1 MPRLGVSKEDIF
13 QAANEIAAS
22 GEMPTMHKIRDVLG
36 GRGSGVTLHKYLMQ
50 WKKELLKHANQKD
63 TKEHES
69 ANANTSKVQSN
80 PVANEALETKYHVV
94 SHALIDK
101 EQENIKLEKEC
112 LTLRENLGEVTQ
124 QFKVLTAAHEVLSQS
139 FETLKSDRDS
149 FLEKMVLD
157 KDKQIERLKSELQ
170 QTNEK
175 YLDAI
180 QQVGQKGDKNLIA
193 EKVKSMNLVEKN
205 KRLSQEVVD
214 IQKKLESAR
223 AVVKP
228 LKKQIAEQDEII
240 GRFVSWE
247 ELKAFNEGALDE

>member
-22 GEMPTMHKIRDVLG
+22 GAMPTMHKIRDVLG
-36 GRGSGVTLHKYLMQ
+36 GRGSDVTLHKYLTQ
-50 WKKELLKHANQKD
+50 WKKALLKYANQKD
-63 TKEHES
+63 IKEHES
-69 ANANTSKVQSN
+69 DNGTATKVQSSS
-80 PVANEALETKYHVV
+80 VANEALEAKYHVV

-101 EQENIKLEKEC
+101 EQENLKLEKEC

-157 KDKQIERLKSELQ
+157 KDRQIERLKSELQ

-214 IQKKLESAR
+214 IQKKLD
-223 AVVKP
+223 
-228 LKKQIAEQDEII
+228 I
-240 GRFVSWE
+240 
-247 ELKAFNEGALDE
+247 